1 LAASAVCMPLGRAE
15 EVFVRGDHLQED
27 RKELQM
33 RRLRVRRP

>member
-1 LAASAVCMPLGRAE
+1 MAASAVCMPLGRAE
-15 EVFVRGDHLQED
+15 EVFVRGVQED